1 MIQMRGT
8 PPASGGTN
16 RIVWPYSDTS
26 TWSMSALDLPAATM
40 LSIWCRTAMAVVA
53 FDSAT
58 ERSVHEGQRTPASS
72 AAAR

>member
-8 PPASGGTN
+8 PPASGGTS
-16 RIVWPYSDTS
+16 RMVWPYSETRA
-26 TWSMSALDLPAATM
+26 WSMSALDRPAATM

-53 FDSAT
+53 LDCAT